1 MAMAKYVMRDQPEWT
16 EPRIR
21 QAMSARQEQTVKLK
35 TPIPVHIG
43 YWTAWVEPDG
53 RTVTYTDDPYGID
66 PAHARLLN

>member
-1 MAMAKYVMRDQPEWT
+1 MAKYVTGDQPEWT

-21 QAMSARQEQTVKLK
+21 DAMSARREQTVKLK

-53 RTVTYTDDPYGID
+53 HTVTYTDDPYKID
-66 PAHARLLN
+66 PAHARLLK